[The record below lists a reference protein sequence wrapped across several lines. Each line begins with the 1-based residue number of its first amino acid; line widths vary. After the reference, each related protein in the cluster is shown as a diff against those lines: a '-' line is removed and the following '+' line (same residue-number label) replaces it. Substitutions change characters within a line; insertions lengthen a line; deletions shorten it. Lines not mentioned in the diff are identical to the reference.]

1 MKRTITILLAL
12 TLALGAVS
20 CGGNNGSTD
29 TSADTSADTTVDT
42 SADTTVDTSADTSAP
57 AESEATTDAPIDILK
72 KVWESYG
79 EDEKFASTGGDF
91 TDEIVEGPG
100 AYSALDGDTLD
111 SVLGFPA
118 ASIDKIDS
126 AASFMHM
133 MNANTFT
140 SGAYHVK
147 DSADIETLATEL
159 RDNIQAR
166 QWMCGFP
173 ETLVVASVGDVVIS
187 AFGKKAFIDTFVNKL
202 SDLYPD
208 ANVIITEP
216 IE

>member
-12 TLALGAVS
+12 TLVLGAVS

-29 TSADTSADTTVDT
+29 TSADNSSETTADTSAETTVDT
-42 SADTTVDTSADTSAP
+42 SAP
-57 AESEATTDAPIDILK
+57 AEPEKTTDAPVDILK

-91 TDEIVEGPG
+91 GEEIVEGPG
-100 AYSALDGDTLD
+100 AYAALDAEVLD

-173 ETLVVASVGDVVIS
+173 DNLVVASVGDVVIS

>member
-29 TSADTSADTTVDT
+29 TSADNSSETTADT
-42 SADTTVDTSADTSAP
+42 SAETTVDTSAP

-91 TDEIVEGPG
+91 GVEIVEGSG
-100 AYSALDGDTLD
+100 AFAALDAEVLD

-173 ETLVVASVGDVVIS
+173 DNLVVASVGDVVIS

>member
-12 TLALGAVS
+12 TLVLGAVS

-29 TSADTSADTTVDT
+29 TSADNSSETTADTSAETTVDT
-42 SADTTVDTSADTSAP
+42 SAP
-57 AESEATTDAPIDILK
+57 AEPEKTTDAPVDILK

-91 TDEIVEGPG
+91 GEEIVEGPG
-100 AYSALDGDTLD
+100 AYAALDAEVLD

-173 ETLVVASVGDVVIS
+173 DNLVVASVGDVVIS
-187 AFGKKAFIDTFVNKL
+187 AFGKKMFIDTFVNNL
-202 SDLYPD
+202 TDLYPD

>member
-1 MKRTITILLAL
+1 MKKTIAILLAL
-12 TLALGAVS
+12 VLTLGAVS
-20 CGGNNGSTD
+20 CGSKPSEGNNNSDTSTD
-29 TSADTSADTTVDT
+29 TS
-42 SADTTVDTSADTSAP
+42 
-57 AESEATTDAPIDILK
+57 EAVKDAVSDPLEVLK
-72 KVWESYG
+72 KVWETYG

-100 AYSALDGDTLD
+100 AYNELDGEVLD

-133 MNANTFT
+133 MNQNTFT

-147 DSADIETLATEL
+147 DTANIDTLASDL

-173 ETLVVASVGDVVIS
+173 DSLIVASVGEVVIS
-187 AFGKKAFIDTFVNKL
+187 AYGKEQFINNFVDKL
-202 SDLYPD
+202 SAVYPD
-208 ANVIITEP
+208 AKVIVTEP

>member
-29 TSADTSADTTVDT
+29 TSADTSAEATVDTSAETTVDT
-42 SADTTVDTSADTSAP
+42 SAP
-57 AESEATTDAPIDILK
+57 AEPEKTTDAPVDILK

-91 TDEIVEGPG
+91 GEEIVEGPG
-100 AYSALDGDTLD
+100 AYAALDAEVLD

-173 ETLVVASVGDVVIS
+173 DNLVVASVGDVVIS

>member
-1 MKRTITILLAL
+1 MKKTIAILLAL
-12 TLALGAVS
+12 VLTLGAVS
-20 CGGNNGSTD
+20 CGSKPSEGNNNSD
-29 TSADTSADTTVDT
+29 TSADTS
-42 SADTTVDTSADTSAP
+42 
-57 AESEATTDAPIDILK
+57 EAVKDAVSDPLEVLK
-72 KVWESYG
+72 KVWETYG
-79 EDEKFASTGGDF
+79 EDEKFASAGGDF

-100 AYSALDGDTLD
+100 AYNELDGEVLD
-111 SVLGFPA
+111 NVLGFPA

-133 MNANTFT
+133 MNQNTFT

-147 DSADIETLATEL
+147 DTANIDTLASDL

-173 ETLVVASVGDVVIS
+173 DSLIVASVGEVVIS
-187 AFGKKAFIDTFVNKL
+187 AYGKEQFINNFVDKL
-202 SDLYPD
+202 SAVYPD
-208 ANVIITEP
+208 AKVIITEP